1 MDEMVTSGHVPG
13 RRQSFLVLVMLILA
27 IGARYATESDT
38 EEYCSTLELASLRSK
53 LMAKV
58 EEKFLDIFDEGDIEM
73 VTSGHVPGCKSA
85 FYWRLTTYIT
95 GDPRGLLL
103 SSVLA

>member
-38 EEYCSTLELASLRSK
+38 EESDLG
-53 LMAKV
+53 
-58 EEKFLDIFDEGDIEM
+58 IG
-73 VTSGHVPGCKSA
+73 
-85 FYWRLTTYIT
+85 
-95 GDPRGLLL
+95 
-103 SSVLA
+103 